1 MNLSRTIL
9 VLLLFSYSSYSQIEL
24 KDVERNSSNAT
35 IELKGVARNSS
46 NTTIELK
53 GVVRNSSNVAI
64 EFANV
69 VLTNQK
75 NEIVKGTI
83 TNESGRFSLS
93 VKGGGYKLS
102 ISFLGYKDWLKEI
115 SIDNGYDFG
124 VIILEES
131 KDNLDEVVVTAKKP
145 VIKRKIDRI
154 EFNVNNTILS
164 EGNAW
169 EVLNKTPGVIAS
181 SLGALQVFGKSGV
194 LVMIDERPVQLS
206 LDELKNMLEG
216 MSASEINLIEV
227 ITNPPAKYDAEGNAI
242 INISLKRKKTAGY
255 NGEVFSRYTQGI
267 FPKLSNGANIVYRN
281 NKVNISANYSLGKGK
296 SNVKENS
303 DINFLN
309 STTNTTSF
317 WKENSDRNTEY
328 TTHNFRTLLDYQ
340 LSEKSV
346 LGIKIDGNLVPRRET
361 INKTRTDVFDDQK
374 DLESFFINNNNSDSD
389 TENISYNVNFNQ
401 KFKRKGRSLAFNF
414 DYIDYETKGEQGVNT
429 DFYKP
434 DNSFDRNEYFISDNE
449 QNIDIYTSKLDY
461 IEPID
466 STSNLETGFKFN
478 SIKTDNN
485 LIYFNRDAQGN
496 LVFDST
502 RSNQFIYDEN
512 TYAAYLSYDKDFD
525 RFSVKV
531 GLRGE
536 YTKTKGNSVTL
547 NQITNNNYFELF
559 PSAFFQY
566 KLKNKNSLGI
576 SYSRRIKRPKFK
588 LLNPFQFFTSP
599 YSSIEGSP
607 FLQPSFSDNIDITY
621 SLKNKYFLTGYF
633 SYTKNPFTQL
643 SIQDNETRVFKYKA
657 VNLNSNV
664 ALGLVF
670 STSFNVFSFWG
681 VYFDMNL
688 YNEIY
693 EFIDID
699 GSQLIRNQRFN
710 IDPYLWNEF
719 QVSREHNLS
728 LELTAR
734 YFSPKVQGG
743 FDIKEMGEVSIGVKK
758 KLFKNKATLSM
769 YIVDVFD
776 TNKYTLESK
785 YAMQNHIFREN
796 PENQYVRFSLS
807 YRFGNS
813 KNKKK
818 AKKERK
824 SEEKKRL

>member
-9 VLLLFSYSSYSQIEL
+9 IILFFSYSSYAQ
-24 KDVERNSSNAT
+24 
-35 IELKGVARNSS
+35 
-46 NTTIELK
+46 IELK
-53 GVVRNSSNVAI
+53 GVVRNSSNAAI

-69 VLTNQK
+69 VLSNQK

-83 TNESGRFSLS
+83 TGVNGRFSLS
-93 VKGGGYKLS
+93 VKEGEYKLS
-102 ISFLGYKDWLKEI
+102 ISFLGCKNWLKEI
-115 SIDNGYDFG
+115 SIDDNHDFG
-124 VIILEES
+124 ILILEES
-131 KDNLDEVVVTAKKP
+131 KNNLDEVVVNAKKP
-145 VIKRKIDRI
+145 VIKRKVDRI
-154 EFNVNNTILS
+154 EFNVKNTILS

-181 SLGALQVFGKSGV
+181 SSGTLQVFGKSGV

-242 INISLKRKKTAGY
+242 LNISLKKKKKVGY
-255 NGEVFSRYTQGI
+255 NGEFFSRYTQGI
-267 FPKLSNGANIVYRN
+267 FPKLSNGANIFYRN

-303 DINFLN
+303 DINFFN
-309 STTNTTSF
+309 STTETSSF
-317 WKENSDRNTEY
+317 WKENSDRDTDY
-328 TTHNFRTLLDYQ
+328 VTHNFRTSLDYQ
-340 LSEKSV
+340 VSEKSV
-346 LGIKIDGNLVPRRET
+346 LGIKIDGNLVPYREI
-361 INKTRTDVFDDQK
+361 INKTRTNVLDNQNT
-374 DLESFFINNNNSDSD
+374 LESFFINNNNSDRD
-389 TENISYNVNFNQ
+389 TKNISYNINYNQ
-401 KFKRKGRSLAFNF
+401 KLKRKGRSLSFNF
-414 DYIDYETKGEQGVNT
+414 DHIDYATKGGQEVST

-434 DNSFDRNEYFISDNE
+434 ENNFDKNEYFTSHNKQSIK
-449 QNIDIYTSKLDY
+449 IYTSKLDY

-485 LIYFNRDAQGN
+485 LIYFTKNTQGD
-496 LVFDST
+496 LIFDST
-502 RSNQFIYDEN
+502 RSNQFIYDED
-512 TYAAYLSYDKDFD
+512 TYAAYFSYSKGFD
-525 RFSVKV
+525 SFSIKV

-536 YTKTKGNSVTL
+536 YTKTIGNSVTL

-559 PSAFFQY
+559 PSAFLQY
-566 KLKNKNSLGI
+566 KLKNKSSLGL

-588 LLNPFQFFTSP
+588 LLNPFQFFISP
-599 YSSIEGSP
+599 YSFIEGSP
-607 FLQPSFSDNIDITY
+607 FLQPSFSDNIDVTY

-633 SYTKNPFTQL
+633 SYTKSPFTQL

-657 VNLNSNV
+657 ENLNSNV
-664 ALGLVF
+664 AFGVVF
-670 STSFNVFSFWG
+670 NTSFNVYSFWRM
-681 VYFDMNL
+681 YFDLNL

-693 EFIDID
+693 EFIGVD
-699 GSQLIRNQRFN
+699 GNQLIRNQRVN
-710 IDPYLWNEF
+710 IDSYLWNEF
-719 QVSREHNLS
+719 QISKEHNLS
-728 LELTAR
+728 LELTTR

-743 FDIKEMGEVSIGVKK
+743 FNIKMMGEVSIGVKK
-758 KLFKNKATLSM
+758 KFFKNKATMSI
-769 YIVDVFD
+769 YIADIFD

-813 KNKKK
+813 KNKRKRK
-818 AKKERK
+818 RERK